1 MGQQG
6 VTNRYVIHIS
16 TRLCYRLLCQKK
28 KKNRKVKSQ
37 MLSLEEGIA
46 IDGIFKTRKWSR
58 SREMVFGHSIRRVF
72 AGRIFSSCHSEN
84 LNGFEWIHWA
94 MLLKKKGRVKL
105 SCLQSCFW
113 GASPKGTSDLLGPN
127 VFSSRKKKSL
137 EVFPSTYCISCL
149 SLGPFPW
156 LSL

>member
-1 MGQQG
+1 MGQHG

-28 KKNRKVKSQ
+28 RKVKSQ

-58 SREMVFGHSIRRVF
+58 SREMVFGHSIWRVF
-72 AGRIFSSCHSEN
+72 TGRIFSSCHSEN

-94 MLLKKKGRVKL
+94 MLLKKE
-105 SCLQSCFW
+105 
-113 GASPKGTSDLLGPN
+113 GTCQAFMSLVMLLGGQPKRHLRPSRSKC
-127 VFSSRKKKSL
+127 VFIKEKKSL
-137 EVFPSTYCISCL
+137 EVFPSTYLISCL